1 MTVITFDDN
10 LITGNKTIDEQHKEL
25 IDRIQQF
32 VSACESEDARVKAIK
47 MLDYL
52 DEYTEFHFKEE
63 EKLQKDVDYPGL
75 EEHIKKHEEFRH
87 TVKVLYDYL
96 DENEGPDEKF
106 MEQVKINVIDWLFG
120 HIKTFD
126 RSVAEYINIYELAHK
141 CKEWALD
148 NRWIISTMPMLTEK
162 RWRNTSVRLSHFY
175 NPSKDRYLD
184 GIYHNGRIEADTETE
199 AIFKACQW
207 ILDKDSK

>member
-75 EEHIKKHEEFRH
+75 EEHIKKHEEVRH
-87 TVKVLYDYL
+87 TIKELYDYL
-96 DENEGPDEKF
+96 DESK
-106 MEQVKINVIDWLFG
+106 LFKG
-120 HIKTFD
+120 TVVPKD
-126 RSVAEYINIYELAHK
+126 RSLMNVPFV
-141 CKEWALD
+141 
-148 NRWIISTMPMLTEK
+148 T
-162 RWRNTSVRLSHFY
+162 
-175 NPSKDRYLD
+175 
-184 GIYHNGRIEADTETE
+184 G
-199 AIFKACQW
+199 
-207 ILDKDSK
+207 DKDLDAKFVKEAKKAGFENLKGHRSVGGMRASIYNAMPIEGVEKLVEFMKAFEKENL